1 MSEEQNSDSQ
11 EKSHEATESKI
22 RKSREKGDV
31 AQSTELNTLLLY
43 IGLIVGFFFLVKSV
57 TMSVFTEFNT
67 LLTYPSQIGAAILES
82 DKGIDSGQI
91 SNLIWKPIL
100 KLWPILGLLIL
111 SVCLSLIFQRSVVFS
126 PDKLKFKLSRISP
139 ISNAK
144 QKYGQQGL
152 FEFLKRVVKLTFIST
167 VAIVF
172 VISLIAE
179 LPGRA
184 AMAPVQV
191 MSNIYDLSIQLTAC
205 MVVAMAV
212 IVLID
217 WPYAY
222 FSHLKKLR
230 MSTQELKDETKES
243 EGDPY
248 MKQVRRGRALEIS
261 QSSMLQ
267 DVRTADVVI
276 TNPTHYAVAL
286 RWDRQAKS
294 VPIVV
299 AKGVDEL
306 AARIRQQAAL
316 HDVAIHPD
324 PPCARSLYATVEIGE
339 AINPH
344 HYAAVAASIRYAD
357 SLKPKDY

>member
-1 MSEEQNSDSQ
+1 MSDQQNSDSQ
-11 EKSHEATESKI
+11 EKSHDATESKI

-31 AQSTELNTLLLY
+31 PQSTELNTLLLY
-43 IGLIVGFFFLVKSV
+43 SGLIVGLFFLVKSV
-57 TMSVFTEFNT
+57 TMSVFSEFST
-67 LLTYPSQIGAAILES
+67 LLAYPSQIGAAVLET
-82 DKGIDSGQI
+82 DKGIDTRQV
-91 SNLIWKPIL
+91 SNLLWKPIL
-100 KLWPILGLLIL
+100 KLWPVLGLLI
-111 SVCLSLIFQRSVVFS
+111 VFIFLSLTVQRSIVFS
-126 PDKLKFKLSRISP
+126 PDKLKFKLSRISL

-152 FEFLKRVVKLTFIST
+152 VEFLKRAVKLTFIST
-167 VAIVF
+167 VAIIF
-172 VISLIAE
+172 VLRLITE

-184 AMAPVQV
+184 AMTPVQV
-191 MSNIYDLSIQLTAC
+191 MSNVYDLSIQLTAC

-212 IVLID
+212 IVLFD

-243 EGDPY
+243 EGDPH
-248 MKQVRRGRALEIS
+248 MKQARRSRALQIA

-267 DVRTADVVI
+267 DVKTADVII

-286 RWDRQAKS
+286 KWDRGAKT

-299 AKGVDEL
+299 AKGVDEI

-316 HDVAIHPD
+316 HNIAIHSD

-339 AINPH
+339 TINPQ

-357 SLKPKDY
+357 SLKPKTY